1 MNYESAR
8 QQMLS
13 QQIRTWDVLD
23 ERVLGTL
30 RSLPREA
37 FVPESERDLAFADT
51 EVPLGHGQYMMAP
64 KVEARLLQEL
74 AIEPTDNVLEI
85 GTGSGYLTACLS
97 RLAETVTSLEIFAD
111 FSDAA
116 LAKLEAAD
124 IDNVKLRDE
133 DATQARFDNNFDVIA
148 LTASVPSMPE
158 RFIRLLAPEGRLF
171 AVVGREPVME
181 AMIVQRHADG
191 SWTERSLF
199 ETVLGPMIN
208 AEEPVTFVL

>member
-8 QQMLS
+8 RQMLS